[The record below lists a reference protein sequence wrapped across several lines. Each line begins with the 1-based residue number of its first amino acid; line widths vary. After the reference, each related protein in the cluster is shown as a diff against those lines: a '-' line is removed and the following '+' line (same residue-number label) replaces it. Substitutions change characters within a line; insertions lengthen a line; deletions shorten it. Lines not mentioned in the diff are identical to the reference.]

1 MRSLVYLATAL
12 TVMGLAFWAYKE
24 NYRTQDKLAHMAQ
37 LQSEIA
43 GLREGLSVL
52 KAEWAYLNRPERL
65 QELSDLNFERM
76 ALLPMAPEQFGTVSQ
91 VAFPAVERAL
101 SDLNLTDVMGTDAAP
116 ATAPVASGV
125 LPVAQMKQVS
135 APLVEDESVQATV
148 DEAESSDGSAASA
161 DAAPADAVSAA
172 VAQAVAETPKT
183 ETETPSKPA
192 PSKLAMKSSPRPSA
206 RPSRSGGAQ

>member
-24 NYRTQDKLAHMAQ
+24 SYRTQDKLAHMAQ

-161 DAAPADAVSAA
+161 DAVSAA

>member
-161 DAAPADAVSAA
+161 DAVSAA